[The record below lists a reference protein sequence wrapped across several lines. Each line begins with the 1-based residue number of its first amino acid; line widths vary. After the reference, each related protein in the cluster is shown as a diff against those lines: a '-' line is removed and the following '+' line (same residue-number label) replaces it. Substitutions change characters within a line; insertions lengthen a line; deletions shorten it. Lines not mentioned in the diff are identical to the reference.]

1 MSRTNYRWVICALL
15 FFATTINYLDR
26 QVLSLLEPVLAKEF
40 IWSNSDYANIAAVFQ
55 FTYAIGMLF
64 AGRFVDFTGSKVGYA
79 WVLGIWSL
87 GAILHAFV
95 AQIGGGISAMLSSLS
110 ISVPITIAGFMFARL
125 VLGLGESGSF
135 PCAIKATAEWFPKKE
150 RSFAT
155 GIFNSGANVG
165 AILAPLIVPWLAAQW
180 GWESTFAI
188 VGIIGFICLLFWW
201 KLFDLPLKLLAKGKL
216 NQSEYNY
223 ISQDVDQQRH
233 QEQEHEHEKVA
244 WFSLLA
250 YRQTWAFVCGK
261 FLTDGVWWFF
271 MFWLPS
277 YLSAQYKM
285 SGTQMMIPIATIYCM
300 TMVGSIG
307 GGWLPAL
314 FMKKGL
320 NPYVARMR
328 AMLFIAV
335 FPLSALFAQ
344 PLGHAGFWIPVIL
357 IGIAASAHQAWSA
370 NLFTTVSDM
379 FPNKVVASVI
389 GIGGMAGGFGGV
401 AVTKVAG
408 ALFDH
413 YQALGKIEV
422 GYGTMF
428 IFCGLAYL
436 LAWALMKTLVPRFKL
451 IELD

>member
-1 MSRTNYRWVICALL
+1 MARTNYRWVICALL
-15 FFATTINYLDR
+15 FFGTTINYLDR
-26 QVLSLLEPVLAKEF
+26 QVLSLLQPALAKEF
-40 IWSNSDYANIAAVFQ
+40 SWSNSDYANIAAVFQ

-64 AGRFVDFTGSKVGYA
+64 AGRFVDFTGTKKGYA
-79 WVLGIWSL
+79 WVLGLWSL
-87 GAILHAFV
+87 GAVLHAFV

-110 ISVPITIAGFMFARL
+110 ITVPVSIAGFMFARL
-125 VLGLGESGSF
+125 VLGLGESGNF

-165 AILAPLIVPWLAAQW
+165 AILAPLMVPWLAAQW
-180 GWESTFAI
+180 GWQSTFAI
-188 VGIIGFICLLFWW
+188 VGVIGFVVLLFW
-201 KLFDLPLKLLAKGKL
+201 KGLFDLPAKLFAKGKVNL
-216 NQSEYNY
+216 DEFNF
-223 ISQDVDQQRH
+223 ISADGNTQQN
-233 QEQEHEHEKVA
+233 QEQEHEKIS
-244 WFSLLA
+244 WLSLLA
-250 YRQTWAFVCGK
+250 YRQTWAFAIGK

-271 MFWLPS
+271 MFWLPA

-285 SGTQMMIPIATIYCM
+285 SGTQLMLPIATIYCM

-307 GGWLPAL
+307 GGWLPAM

-335 FPLSALFAQ
+335 FPLAAIFAQ
-344 PLGHAGFWIPVIL
+344 PLGHTGFWMPVIL

-379 FPNKVVASVI
+379 FPNKAVASVI

-413 YQALGKIEV
+413 YQALGEIDV
-422 GYGTMF
+422 GYGIMF
-428 IFCGLAYL
+428 VFCGLAYL
-436 LAWALMKTLVPRFKL
+436 IAWALMKTLVPRFKV
-451 IELD
+451 IEFS